1 MRSLSILHISFTA
14 KAILKKPIYFIIDS
28 IINLLYPTKK
38 ARQNKSLVILRNDAI
53 GDYLLF
59 RDFLRVIRKE
69 YSNYHVTLIGNI
81 VFQDIALCLDKTY
94 IDKFIWIDRI
104 KFSFHTYFILWFC
117 IICISNS
124 CGMCTCLYNYILYD
138 ICRRGGGVGNN
149 FPISFSKPNIYDSMA
164 NF

>member
-59 RDFLRVIRKE
+59 FARD
-69 YSNYHVTLIGNI
+69 
-81 VFQDIALCLDKTY
+81 
-94 IDKFIWIDRI
+94 
-104 KFSFHTYFILWFC
+104 
-117 IICISNS
+117 
-124 CGMCTCLYNYILYD
+124 
-138 ICRRGGGVGNN
+138 
-149 FPISFSKPNIYDSMA
+149 
-164 NF
+164 

>member
-94 IDKFIWIDRI
+94 IDKFIWIDNK
-104 KFSFHTYFILWFC
+104 KFRKNIVFC
-117 IICISNS
+117 
-124 CGMCTCLYNYILYD
+124 
-138 ICRRGGGVGNN
+138 
-149 FPISFSKPNIYDSMA
+149 
-164 NF
+164 